1 MRIVLTLTVFL
12 FLQAHVLLADNEKS
26 ENQSPNVDT
35 ETSWNLQDIY
45 QNWDSWNRDLE
56 EVKTLMEEIKTYKGR
71 LNTSSQVFA
80 ELMRKEEQLSK
91 KFGRVYRYPYF
102 MRQLNSRNHETSAK
116 MQEIGAMYAQFA
128 TATSWISP
136 EILSIPKEK
145 MEKWIAENDELKP
158 YAFNLMNSYRLQEHV
173 LTADKEKLMSHFSR
187 PMGTARSV
195 YKELSVS
202 DIKFPDITLSTG
214 EKVTLSHANYTKLL
228 ETLDSQADREKVFKS
243 YYQVYKDHENTYAAI
258 YKGICE
264 KNNAYAQARGYAGT
278 LEAKLEGNNIPVD
291 VYTSLIKTAHDNVQ
305 PLQKYMKL
313 RKKIMGLEELHTY
326 DLSTK
331 LTDYNREY
339 PFDEA
344 VGMVKDAVKPLGKD
358 YSNYL
363 NEATQGGWIDV
374 YEKPNKTSGA
384 FSANVYGIHPY
395 ILLNYNKSL
404 NHVFTLAHELGHSMH
419 SIYSNDNQPYAT
431 HSYTIFVAEVAS
443 TFNEHLLLDN
453 LIEKAEKPEER
464 IALLQQA
471 IENIW
476 GTFYIQSLY
485 ADYEYQVHK
494 LAENGQPITAEVLS
508 QIMGGLYK
516 HYYGEAVTPDELTAL
531 KWSRVPHFF
540 EMPYY
545 VYQYAT
551 SFSASSEIFSRYKN
565 GSRKEKKET
574 IDKYKELLKSGGN
587 DFPVNQLKKA
597 GVDMTTAKPFEAV
610 VAQMDYYVNELERE
624 LKKL

>member
-1 MRIVLTLTVFL
+1 MRILLTLCVIL
-12 FLQAHVLLADNEKS
+12 FMQIQITYADNEKS
-26 ENQSPNVDT
+26 EQKNETLNAQ
-35 ETSWNLQDIY
+35 TSWNLADIY
-45 QNWDSWNRDLE
+45 LDWDAWNNDLE
-56 EVKTLMEEIKTYKGR
+56 DVKTLMEEVKTFKGR
-71 LNTSSQVFA
+71 LASDADVFI
-80 ELMRKEEQLSK
+80 ELMEKEEQLSK

-102 MRQLNSRNHETSAK
+102 MRQLNSRNQESSER
-116 MQEIGAMYAQFA
+116 MQEIRAMYAQFA

-136 EILSIPKEK
+136 EILSIPQEK

-173 LTADKEKLMSHFSR
+173 LSADKEKLMSYFSR
-187 PMGTARSV
+187 PMGTASSV
-195 YKELSVS
+195 YNELSVS
-202 DIKFPDITLSTG
+202 DIKFPEITLSTG
-214 EKVTLSHANYTKLL
+214 EKVTLSHANYSKLL

-243 YYQVYKDHENTYAAI
+243 YYQVYKNHENTYAAI

-264 KNNAYAQARGYAGT
+264 KNNAYAQARGYKGT
-278 LEAKLEGNNIPVD
+278 LEAELEGNNIPTD
-291 VYTSLIKTAHDNVQ
+291 VYTSLIQTAHANVE

-313 RKKIMGLEELHTY
+313 RKKAMGLEELHTY

-331 LTDYNREY
+331 FTDYNREY
-339 PFDEA
+339 AFDEA
-344 VGMVKDAVKPLGKD
+344 VGMVKEAVKPLGND
-358 YSNYL
+358 YSAYL
-363 NEATQGGWIDV
+363 SEATEGGWIDV

-395 ILLNYNKSL
+395 ILLNWNKSL

-419 SIYSNDNQPYAT
+419 SIYSNNNQPYAT
-431 HSYTIFVAEVAS
+431 HGYTIFVAEVAS

-494 LAENGQPITAEVLS
+494 LAENGQPITADVLS
-508 QIMGGLYK
+508 KIMGGLYA
-516 HYYGEAVTPDELTAL
+516 HYYGEAVTPDELTSL
-531 KWSRVPHFF
+531 KWSRVPHFYD
-540 EMPYY
+540 MPYY

-551 SFSASSEIFSRYKN
+551 SFSASSEIFARYKK
-565 GSRKEKKET
+565 GSEAEKKET
-574 IDKYKELLKSGGN
+574 VKKYKELLKSGGN

-597 GVDMTTAKPFEAV
+597 GVDLTTNKPFEAV
-610 VAQMDYYVNELERE
+610 VAQMEYYVNELDKE